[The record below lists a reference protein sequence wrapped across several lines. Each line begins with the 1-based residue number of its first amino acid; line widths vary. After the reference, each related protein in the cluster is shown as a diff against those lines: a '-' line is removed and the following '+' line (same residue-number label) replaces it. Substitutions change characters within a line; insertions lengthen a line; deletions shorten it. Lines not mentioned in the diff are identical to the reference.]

1 MVKIQMTNR
10 RKIII
15 AALIIV
21 ALASGGFLLWAETP
35 LGPMPEALAALQ
47 SDSKVQVTSDR
58 WLVFQPNG
66 TQKQVGFIF
75 YPGGR
80 VDERSYAPMARA
92 LAEEGYLS
100 IIVPMPLNLAVFG
113 VEKASEVISAFP
125 QVQSWVIGGH
135 SLGGSMASSYARN
148 HPSQIK
154 GLALFA
160 SYPASSDNLSSQDIF
175 VLSVY
180 GSRDGLVSLKNIQDS
195 RSLLPATTVWV
206 VIDGGNHS
214 QMGWYGSQPGDNEA
228 TITRAEQQL
237 QMVNATLALIE
248 LIEAH

>member
-35 LGPMPEALAALQ
+35 FGPMPEALAALQ

-113 VEKASEVISAFP
+113 VPPSAVLGDWRPLARRFNGIFIRTQPPIADKGPCPLRFVSCIERQFVITEY
-125 QVQSWVIGGH
+125 
-135 SLGGSMASSYARN
+135 LC
-148 HPSQIK
+148 
-154 GLALFA
+154 
-160 SYPASSDNLSSQDIF
+160 
-175 VLSVY
+175 
-180 GSRDGLVSLKNIQDS
+180 
-195 RSLLPATTVWV
+195 
-206 VIDGGNHS
+206 
-214 QMGWYGSQPGDNEA
+214 
-228 TITRAEQQL
+228 
-237 QMVNATLALIE
+237 LIC
-248 LIEAH
+248 LWF